1 MSCRRSPGAVTY
13 RDRIYVVG
21 GMGEKE
27 DLSSVEVSN
36 AEQGGAFMIVGQ
48 GWSQSEKTLHKRSF
62 SEGLRKTPQC
72 TPFCVMVT
80 ESLNQKFFVNFW
92 D

>member
-36 AEQGGAFMIVGQ
+36 AEQGGAFMIVGHWGRDGHNQ
-48 GWSQSEKTLHKRSF
+48 KKNLHKRSF
-62 SEGLRKTPQC
+62 SEGLRKTPQF

-80 ESLNQKFFVNFW
+80 ES
-92 D
+92 